1 MLLNAPP
8 PTPVRA
14 AFLVDAD
21 NVPPALVEFALQQLE
36 RRGCTVPLRRVYGGH
51 EKLLGL
57 KTIIQRHGLR
67 AFVNQGK
74 GTTDVALVVDAMD
87 LLHASALP
95 PTVAI
100 VSSDHDFAPL
110 ALRLRESGHRVWCF
124 AQQAQASVDDL
135 AYMYDEVICMPSMA
149 APLAAVVS
157 APSAPV
163 PPPPIVELVL
173 QSSSVLLP
181 DVVSS
186 IRAAVPDWKPGEV
199 KPLNVLGALLRAAGV
214 AVGSKPLHQL
224 FRRYPDD
231 FEVLPLGGPAREVR
245 LQGQQG

>member
-8 PTPVRA
+8 PASVRA
-14 AFLVDAD
+14 ALLVDAD

-57 KTIIQRHGLR
+57 KTVIQRHALR

-124 AQQAQASVDDL
+124 AHQAQACVDDL
-135 AYMYDEVICMPSMA
+135 ACVYDDVMCMPVTATSVA
-149 APLAAVVS
+149 AAVS
-157 APSAPV
+157 APSTPTLL
-163 PPPPIVELVL
+163 PPMLEPVL
-173 QSSSVLLP
+173 QSSVLLP
-181 DVVSS
+181 DVASS

-199 KPLNVLGALLRAAGV
+199 RPLNVLGALLRAAGV

-231 FEVLPLGGPAREVR
+231 FEVLPVGGLAREVR
-245 LQGQQG
+245 LLGRPG